1 MNNYFNFY
9 YGINV
14 FEIFSDKGIFSFNYN
29 GINYYF
35 VEYDRDKKDMKSIVS
50 ICEELKKRNIITNE
64 LVLNKFNGYIT
75 PYNNLLYVLIKENSR
90 KYKID
95 INDVLYIQNNTY
107 DLLVDNNM
115 IRNNYID
122 LWKTKIDFY
131 EKKIIDIRNKNK
143 LIDNTFDFFVGLGE
157 NAIVYLT
164 NNNVRISRF
173 VLSHR
178 RIDEKR
184 NSFDFYNP
192 LNYILDNRARDIAD
206 FIKSIFFYESISK
219 EVIFNFLNYINF
231 NREEYILFI
240 ARMLYPTYYF
250 DMIDKIIINNEND
263 IIIKKIID
271 KTNDY
276 INLIEEL
283 FYYINN
289 NLRMNIPIIEWII
302 KK

>member
-35 VEYDRDKKDMKSIVS
+35 VEYDRDKKDIKSIVS

-107 DLLVDNNM
+107 NLLVDNNM

>member
-35 VEYDRDKKDMKSIVS
+35 VEYDRDKKDIKSIVS

-90 KYKID
+90 KYKIN

-164 NNNVRISRF
+164 NNNVRISHF

-250 DMIDKIIINNEND
+250 DMIDKIIINNESEV
-263 IIIKKIID
+263 ILKKIID

>member
-90 KYKID
+90 KYKIN

>member
-14 FEIFSDKGIFSFNYN
+14 FEIFSDKGIFFFNYN

-35 VEYDRDKKDMKSIVS
+35 VEYDRDKKDIKSIVS

-122 LWKTKIDFY
+122 LWKNKIDFY

-164 NNNVRISRF
+164 NNNVRISHF

-206 FIKSIFFYESISK
+206 FIKPIFFYENISK

-250 DMIDKIIINNEND
+250 DMIDKIIMNNENE

>member
-35 VEYDRDKKDMKSIVS
+35 VEYDRDKKDIKSIVS

-107 DLLVDNNM
+107 NLLVDNNM

-250 DMIDKIIINNEND
+250 DMIDKIIINNESEV
-263 IIIKKIID
+263 ILKKIID

>member
-35 VEYDRDKKDMKSIVS
+35 VEYDRDKKDIKSIVS

-90 KYKID
+90 KYKIN

-164 NNNVRISRF
+164 NNNVRISHF

-250 DMIDKIIINNEND
+250 DMIDKIIINNESEV
-263 IIIKKIID
+263 ILKKIID

-289 NLRMNIPIIEWII
+289 NLRITIFTVSTCSY
-302 KK
+302 

>member
-1 MNNYFNFY
+1 
-9 YGINV
+9 
-14 FEIFSDKGIFSFNYN
+14 
-29 GINYYF
+29 
-35 VEYDRDKKDMKSIVS
+35 
-50 ICEELKKRNIITNE
+50 
-64 LVLNKFNGYIT
+64 
-75 PYNNLLYVLIKENSR
+75 
-90 KYKID
+90 
-95 INDVLYIQNNTY
+95 
-107 DLLVDNNM
+107 M

-164 NNNVRISRF
+164 NNNVRISHL

-250 DMIDKIIINNEND
+250 DMIDKIIINNESEV
-263 IIIKKIID
+263 ILKKIID

>member
-35 VEYDRDKKDMKSIVS
+35 VEYDRDKKDIKSIVS

-90 KYKID
+90 KYKIN

>member
-35 VEYDRDKKDMKSIVS
+35 VEYDRDKKDIKSIVS

>member
-35 VEYDRDKKDMKSIVS
+35 VEYDRDKKDIKSIVS

-64 LVLNKFNGYIT
+64 LVLNKFNGYFT

-250 DMIDKIIINNEND
+250 DMIDKIIMNNENEK
-263 IIIKKIID
+263 IIKKIID

>member
-250 DMIDKIIINNEND
+250 DMIDKIIINNESEV
-263 IIIKKIID
+263 ILKKIID

>member
-90 KYKID
+90 KYKIN

-164 NNNVRISRF
+164 NNNVRISHF

-206 FIKSIFFYESISK
+206 FIKSMYFYENISK

-250 DMIDKIIINNEND
+250 DMIDKIIINNESEV
-263 IIIKKIID
+263 ILKKIID

>member
-35 VEYDRDKKDMKSIVS
+35 VEYDRDKKDIKSIVS

-90 KYKID
+90 KYKIN

-164 NNNVRISRF
+164 NNNVRISHL

-250 DMIDKIIINNEND
+250 DMIDKIIINNESEV
-263 IIIKKIID
+263 ILKKIID